1 MGADSIY
8 PTSVNRKAEI
18 GGSAVPRLAVS
29 GAAQKSHAGER
40 LAYVP
45 ELDGLRA
52 VAIGAV
58 LLAHTMPGYFPG
70 GFIGV
75 DIFFVLSG
83 YLITTIL
90 CREFEREHRI
100 RLGNFY
106 MRRALR
112 LMPALFA
119 MLGVYVSVM
128 VICIFVLADGG
139 FFHDHALAVLSSA
152 LYVMN
157 WTLAFDIGASGYL
170 VHTWSLAIEEQ
181 FYVLWPLTLIALLR
195 YTDRNSA
202 WKAVLILI
210 LIVTAWRTQ
219 MVFEGAS
226 PKQIYGSLHT
236 RIDSLLIGS
245 LLTLAPLARFQA
257 AASRFS
263 LFPVLLLVAML
274 MTLSWTSRRLQILG
288 FTLIAL
294 CAAWVIMAAMN
305 GKEDGVL
312 RRFLRW
318 APLNYCGR
326 ISYGFY
332 LWHYPISRV
341 AGKYLSGEFENF
353 LATAGLTFVVAA
365 VSYHALELPVLKLGR
380 RFR

>member
-1 MGADSIY
+1 MGSGSIY
-8 PTSVNRKAEI
+8 STGMNRTAGI
-18 GGSAVPRLAVS
+18 GGPDVPRLGVS
-29 GAAQKSHAGER
+29 RATQKSHAGER

-58 LLAHTMPGYFPG
+58 LLDHTMPTYFPG

-90 CREFEREHRI
+90 CREFEREGRI
-100 RLGNFY
+100 RLGDFY

-112 LMPALFA
+112 LMPALLA
-119 MLGVYVSVM
+119 MLGVYGSIM
-128 VICIFVLADGG
+128 VVCRFFLADPIYAY
-139 FFHDHALAVLSSA
+139 DHALAVLSSA

-157 WTLAFDIGASGYL
+157 WTAAFDIGTSGYL
-170 VHTWSLAIEEQ
+170 VHTWSLATELQ
-181 FYVLWPLTLIALLR
+181 FYILWPLTLIALFH
-195 YTDRNSA
+195 YTGRDSA
-202 WKAVLILI
+202 WKVVLILI
-210 LIVTAWRTQ
+210 LVVTGWRTL

-226 PKQIYGSLHT
+226 PKHVYASLYT
-236 RIDSLLIGS
+236 RIDSLLIGC
-245 LLTLAPLARFQA
+245 LLALAPLARFQA

-274 MTLSWTSRRLQILG
+274 MTLSWESRRVQSLG

-294 CAAWVIMAAMN
+294 CAAWVILAALSCQA
-305 GKEDGVL
+305 DGVP

-318 APLNYCGR
+318 ARLNYCGR

-332 LWHYPISRV
+332 LWHYPICRV
-341 AGKYLSGEFENF
+341 VAMHLSGEFEK
-353 LATAGLTFVVAA
+353 LVATSGLTFAVAA
-365 VSYHALELPVLKLGR
+365 VSYHVLELPVLRLGR